1 MLADSMIFHG
11 CGLAAA
17 GRLKI
22 GRAAPNRY
30 PGMFSRIYGA
40 SLHGIEALKVA
51 VEVDIASGLPN
62 LVMAGLPEGAV
73 RESRVRVRAALR
85 NCGYPFPPQRITI
98 NLAPADVKKEGSGY
112 DLPMALGIVAAQG
125 GVQPGHLSDYLL
137 AGELSL
143 DGAVKPVRGALPI
156 AAAAKAQ
163 GLRGLILPRSNGAE
177 AAVVEGIA
185 VFGVESLAEVVEFL
199 NGEREIEP
207 IRVDLARLF
216 RQHAIHDA
224 DFSDVRGQPHVKR
237 ALEVAAAGG
246 HNVLLMGPPGSGKTM
261 LAKRLPSILPDL
273 TLAEALETTKI
284 HSVTGVLGERA
295 LVAVRP
301 FRSPHHTISDA
312 GLVGGGTV
320 PKPGE
325 VSLAHNGV
333 LFLDEVPEFRRNVLE
348 VLRQPLE
355 DGRITVVRAAG
366 AIDYPAAFMLV
377 AAMNPCPCGFF
388 SDPQKECRCTPMQ
401 ITRYRS
407 RVSGPLLDRIDIQ
420 VEVPAVAYEALASR
434 DPGESSET
442 IRARVNQARGAQVER
457 FGATGI
463 HANARMSA
471 RDVRRYCRVD
481 TAGEQL
487 LETAIDRLGL
497 SARAYVRILKVGRTI
512 ADLDGAEEIRP
523 PHIAE
528 AIQYRSLDR
537 PPC

>member
-1 MLADSMIFHG
+1 ML
-11 CGLAAA
+11 
-17 GRLKI
+17 
-22 GRAAPNRY
+22 
-30 PGMFSRIYGA
+30 SRIYGA
-40 SLHGIEALKVA
+40 SLHGIDALKVA
-51 VEVDIASGLPN
+51 VEVDIASGLPE
-62 LVMAGLPEGAV
+62 LVMVGLPEGAV
-73 RESRVRVRAALR
+73 RESKVRVRAALR

-112 DLPMALGIVAAQG
+112 DLPMAMGIAAAQG
-125 GVQPGHLSDYLL
+125 AVQESRLADYLL
-137 AGELSL
+137 VGELSL

-156 AAAAKAQ
+156 AAAVRRQ
-163 GLRGLILPRSNGAE
+163 GLKGLILPRANSAE
-177 AAVVEGIA
+177 AAVVQDID
-185 VFGVESLAEVVEFL
+185 VFGVESLAEVVGFL

-207 IRVDLARLF
+207 VRVDLDRLF
-216 RQHAIHDA
+216 RQHAVHDA

-246 HNVLLMGPPGSGKTM
+246 HNVLMMGPPGSGKTM
-261 LAKRLPSILPDL
+261 LAKRLPTILPDL
-273 TLAEALETTKI
+273 TLPEALETTKI
-284 HSVTGVLGERA
+284 HSVTGVLDGRA

-301 FRSPHHTISDA
+301 FRAPHHTISDA
-312 GLVGGGTV
+312 GLVGGGTM

-333 LFLDEVPEFRRNVLE
+333 LFLDEAPEFRRNVLE

-355 DGRITVVRAAG
+355 DGRITVARAAG
-366 AIDYPAAFMLV
+366 SVEYPATFMLV

-434 DPGESSET
+434 AAGEPSAA
-442 IRARVNQARGAQVER
+442 IRERVNQARGVQLGR
-457 FGATGI
+457 FEQTGI

-481 TAGEQL
+481 TAGAQL
-487 LETAIDRLGL
+487 LETAITRLGL
-497 SARAYVRILKVGRTI
+497 SARAYVRILKVSRTV
-512 ADLDGAEEIRP
+512 ADLAGAEEILP

-537 PPC
+537 PPF

>member
-1 MLADSMIFHG
+1 MLA
-11 CGLAAA
+11 
-17 GRLKI
+17 
-22 GRAAPNRY
+22 
-30 PGMFSRIYGA
+30 RIYGA
-40 SLHGIEALKVA
+40 SLHGIDALQVA
-51 VEVDIASGLPN
+51 VEVDIA
-62 LVMAGLPEGAV
+62 AGLPKLVMVGLPEAAV
-73 RESRVRVRAALR
+73 RESKVRVRAALR
-85 NCGYPFPPQRITI
+85 NCGYPFPPRRITV

-112 DLPMALGIVAAQG
+112 DLPMAMGIVAAQG
-125 GVQPGHLSDYLL
+125 VVQPSRLADYLL
-137 AGELSL
+137 VGELSL

-156 AAAAKAQ
+156 AAAVRRQ
-163 GLRGLILPRSNGAE
+163 GLKGLILPCANSPE
-177 AAVVEGIA
+177 AAVVQDID

-207 IRVDLARLF
+207 VRVDLARLF
-216 RQHAIHDA
+216 RQHAVHDA

-246 HNVLLMGPPGSGKTM
+246 HNVLMMGPPGSGKTM
-261 LAKRLPSILPDL
+261 LAKRLSTVLPDL

-284 HSVTGVLGERA
+284 HSVTGVLDGRA

-301 FRSPHHTISDA
+301 FRAPHHTISDA

-333 LFLDEVPEFRRNVLE
+333 LFLDEAPEFRRNVLE

-366 AIDYPAAFMLV
+366 SIDYPAAFMLV

-420 VEVPAVAYEALASR
+420 VEVPAVEYEALASR
-434 DPGESSET
+434 TPGESSAA
-442 IRARVNQARGAQVER
+442 IRERVNQARRIQVQR
-457 FGATGI
+457 FEQTGI

-471 RDVRRYCRVD
+471 RDVRRYCRTD
-481 TAGEQL
+481 AAGEQL
-487 LETAIDRLGL
+487 LETAIKRLGL
-497 SARAYVRILKVGRTI
+497 SARAYVRILKVSRTI
-512 ADLDGAEEIRP
+512 ADLAGAEEILP

-537 PPC
+537 PPF

>member
-1 MLADSMIFHG
+1 MLA
-11 CGLAAA
+11 
-17 GRLKI
+17 
-22 GRAAPNRY
+22 
-30 PGMFSRIYGA
+30 RIYGA
-40 SLHGIEALKVA
+40 SLHGIDALQVA
-51 VEVDIASGLPN
+51 VEVDIA
-62 LVMAGLPEGAV
+62 AGLPKLVMVGLPEAAV
-73 RESRVRVRAALR
+73 RESKVRVRAALR
-85 NCGYPFPPQRITI
+85 NCGYPFPPRRITV

-112 DLPMALGIVAAQG
+112 DLPMAMGIVAAQG
-125 GVQPGHLSDYLL
+125 VVQPSRLADYLL
-137 AGELSL
+137 VGELSL

-156 AAAAKAQ
+156 AAAVRRQ
-163 GLRGLILPRSNGAE
+163 GLKGLILPCANSPE
-177 AAVVEGIA
+177 AAVVQDID
-185 VFGVESLAEVVEFL
+185 VFGVETLAEVVEFL

-207 IRVDLARLF
+207 VRVDLARLF
-216 RQHAIHDA
+216 RQHAVHDA

-246 HNVLLMGPPGSGKTM
+246 HNVLMMGPPGSGKTM
-261 LAKRLPSILPDL
+261 LAKRLSTVLPDL

-284 HSVTGVLGERA
+284 HSVTGVLDGRA

-301 FRSPHHTISDA
+301 FRAPHHTISDA

-333 LFLDEVPEFRRNVLE
+333 LFLDEAPEFRRHVLE

-366 AIDYPAAFMLV
+366 SIDYPAAFMLV

-434 DPGESSET
+434 VPGEPSAA
-442 IRARVNQARGAQVER
+442 IRERVNQARRIQVER
-457 FGATGI
+457 FEQTGF

-471 RDVRRYCRVD
+471 RDVRRYCRTD
-481 TAGEQL
+481 AAGEQL
-487 LETAIDRLGL
+487 LETAIKRLGL
-497 SARAYVRILKVGRTI
+497 SARAYVRILKVSRTI
-512 ADLDGAEEIRP
+512 ADLAGAEEILP

-537 PPC
+537 PPF

>member
-1 MLADSMIFHG
+1 MTLDMLARIF
-11 CGLAAA
+11 
-17 GRLKI
+17 
-22 GRAAPNRY
+22 
-30 PGMFSRIYGA
+30 GA
-40 SLHGIEALKVA
+40 SLHGIDALKVA
-51 VEVDIASGLPN
+51 VEVDIASGLPK
-62 LVMAGLPEGAV
+62 LVMVGLPEGAV

-85 NCGYPFPPQRITI
+85 NCGYPFPARRITV

-112 DLPMALGIVAAQG
+112 DLPMATGIVAAQG
-125 GVQPGHLSDYLL
+125 AVQSSRLADYLL
-137 AGELSL
+137 VGELSL

-156 AAAAKAQ
+156 AAAVRRH
-163 GLRGLILPRSNGAE
+163 GLKGLILPRANSAE
-177 AAVVEGIA
+177 AAAVEDIE
-185 VFGVESLAEVVEFL
+185 VYGVESLAEVVEFL
-199 NGEREIEP
+199 NGEREIAP
-207 IRVDLARLF
+207 TRLDLACLF
-216 RQHAIHDA
+216 RRHAVHDA
-224 DFSDVRGQPHVKR
+224 DFNEVRGQPHVKR

-261 LAKRLPSILPDL
+261 LAKRLSTILPDL
-273 TLAEALETTKI
+273 TLDEALETTKI
-284 HSVTGVLGERA
+284 HSVAGVLGNSA

-301 FRSPHHTISDA
+301 FRAPHHTISDA
-312 GLVGGGTV
+312 GMVGGGTV
-320 PKPGE
+320 PRPGE

-333 LFLDEVPEFRRNVLE
+333 LFLDEAPEFRRNVLE

-355 DGRITVVRAAG
+355 DGCVTVVRVAG

-388 SDPQKECRCTPMQ
+388 SDPEKECRCTPAQ

-407 RVSGPLLDRIDIQ
+407 RISGPLLDRIDIH

-434 DPGESSET
+434 TPGEPSEA
-442 IRARVNQARGAQVER
+442 IRERVNQARMVQEER
-457 FGATGI
+457 FGRTEI

-481 TAGEQL
+481 EAGEQL
-487 LETAIDRLGL
+487 LETAIKRLGL

-512 ADLDGAEEIRP
+512 ADLAGSEEILS

-537 PPC
+537 PLV

>member
-1 MLADSMIFHG
+1 ML
-11 CGLAAA
+11 
-17 GRLKI
+17 
-22 GRAAPNRY
+22 
-30 PGMFSRIYGA
+30 SRTYGA
-40 SLHGIEALKVA
+40 SLHGIDALKVA
-51 VEVDIASGLPN
+51 VEVDIASGLPE
-62 LVMAGLPEGAV
+62 LAMVGLPDGAV
-73 RESRVRVRAALR
+73 RESKVRVRAALR

-112 DLPMALGIVAAQG
+112 DLPMAMGIVAAQG
-125 GVQPGHLSDYLL
+125 AVQPPRLADYLL
-137 AGELSL
+137 VGELSL
-143 DGAVKPVRGALPI
+143 DGA
-156 AAAAKAQ
+156 
-163 GLRGLILPRSNGAE
+163 
-177 AAVVEGIA
+177 
-185 VFGVESLAEVVEFL
+185 
-199 NGEREIEP
+199 
-207 IRVDLARLF
+207 DLARLF
-216 RQHAIHDA
+216 RQHAVHDA

-246 HNVLLMGPPGSGKTM
+246 HNVVMMGPPGSGKTM
-261 LAKRLPSILPDL
+261 LAKRLPTILPDL
-273 TLAEALETTKI
+273 TLPEALETTKI
-284 HSVTGVLGERA
+284 HSVTGALDGRA

-301 FRSPHHTISDA
+301 FRAPHHTISDA
-312 GLVGGGTV
+312 GLVGGGTI

-333 LFLDEVPEFRRNVLE
+333 LFLDEAPEFRRNVLE

-355 DGRITVVRAAG
+355 DGRITVARAAG
-366 AIDYPAAFMLV
+366 SVEYPATFMLV

-434 DPGESSET
+434 APGEPSAA
-442 IRARVNQARGAQVER
+442 IRERVNQARRVQLGR
-457 FGATGI
+457 FEQTGI

-481 TAGEQL
+481 TAGAQL
-487 LETAIDRLGL
+487 LETAITRLGL
-497 SARAYVRILKVGRTI
+497 SARAYVRILKVSRTV
-512 ADLDGAEEIRP
+512 ADLAGAEEILP

-537 PPC
+537 PPF

>member
-1 MLADSMIFHG
+1 ML
-11 CGLAAA
+11 
-17 GRLKI
+17 
-22 GRAAPNRY
+22 
-30 PGMFSRIYGA
+30 SRIYGA
-40 SLHGIEALKVA
+40 SLHGIDALKVT
-51 VEVDIASGLPN
+51 VEVDIASGLPE
-62 LVMAGLPEGAV
+62 LAMVGLPEGAV
-73 RESRVRVRAALR
+73 RESKVRVRAALR

-112 DLPMALGIVAAQG
+112 DLPMAVGIVAAQG
-125 GVQPGHLSDYLL
+125 AVKSSRLADYLL
-137 AGELSL
+137 VGELSL

-156 AAAAKAQ
+156 AAAARRE
-163 GLRGLILPRSNGAE
+163 GLKGLILPRANSAE
-177 AAVVEGIA
+177 AAVIQDID
-185 VFGVESLAEVVEFL
+185 VFGVESVAEVVEFL
-199 NGEREIEP
+199 NGDRGVEP
-207 IRVDLARLF
+207 TRVDLDHLF
-216 RQHAIHDA
+216 RRHAVHDA

-261 LAKRLPSILPDL
+261 LAKRLPTILPAL

-284 HSVTGVLGERA
+284 HSVTGVLDGWA

-301 FRSPHHTISDA
+301 FRAPHHTISDA

-355 DGRITVVRAAG
+355 DGRITIARAAG

-377 AAMNPCPCGFF
+377 AAMNPCPCGFY
-388 SDPQKECRCTPMQ
+388 SDAQKECRCTPMQ
-401 ITRYRS
+401 VTRYRS

-420 VEVPAVAYEALASR
+420 VEVPAVAYEALAS
-434 DPGESSET
+434 PASGEPSEAV
-442 IRARVNQARGAQVER
+442 RERVNQARRVQVER

-471 RDVRRYCRVD
+471 RDVRCYCGVD
-481 TAGEQL
+481 AAAAQL
-487 LETAIDRLGL
+487 LETAVTRLGL

-512 ADLDGAEEIRP
+512 ADLAGSEDIRS

-537 PPC
+537 PLV

>member
-1 MLADSMIFHG
+1 MLA
-11 CGLAAA
+11 
-17 GRLKI
+17 
-22 GRAAPNRY
+22 
-30 PGMFSRIYGA
+30 RIYGA
-40 SLHGIEALKVA
+40 SLHGIDALKVA
-51 VEVDIASGLPN
+51 VEVDIASGLPE
-62 LVMAGLPEGAV
+62 LAMVGLPEGAV
-73 RESRVRVRAALR
+73 RESKVRVRAALR
-85 NCGYPFPPQRITI
+85 NCGYPFPPQRITV

-112 DLPMALGIVAAQG
+112 DLPMAMGIVAAQG
-125 GVQPGHLSDYLL
+125 VVQPSHLTDYLL
-137 AGELSL
+137 VGELSL

-156 AAAAKAQ
+156 AAAVRRQ
-163 GLRGLILPRSNGAE
+163 GIKGLILPRTNSAE
-177 AAVVEGIA
+177 AAVVEDIE
-185 VFGVESLAEVVEFL
+185 VFGVESLAEVVGFL

-207 IRVDLARLF
+207 TRVDLGRLF
-216 RQHAIHDA
+216 RQHAVHDA

-237 ALEVAAAGG
+237 ALEVAAAGA
-246 HNVLLMGPPGSGKTM
+246 HNVLMMGPPGSGKTM
-261 LAKRLPSILPDL
+261 LAKRLPTILPAL
-273 TLAEALETTKI
+273 TLAEAIETTKI
-284 HSVTGVLGERA
+284 HSVTGVLGGRA

-301 FRSPHHTISDA
+301 FRAPHHTISDA

-333 LFLDEVPEFRRNVLE
+333 LFLDEAPEFRRNVLE

-355 DGRITVVRAAG
+355 DGRVTVARAAG
-366 AIDYPAAFMLV
+366 SIDYPAVFMLV

-420 VEVPAVAYEALASR
+420 VEVPSVEYQALASR
-434 DPGESSET
+434 VPGEPSEA
-442 IRARVNQARGAQVER
+442 IRGRVDQARTIQVGR
-457 FGATGI
+457 FGRTGI

-481 TAGEQL
+481 AAGERL
-487 LETAIDRLGL
+487 LETAINRLGL
-497 SARAYVRILKVGRTI
+497 SARAYVRILKVSRTI
-512 ADLDGAEEIRP
+512 ADLAGAEGILP

-537 PPC
+537 PPF

>member
-1 MLADSMIFHG
+1 MLA
-11 CGLAAA
+11 
-17 GRLKI
+17 
-22 GRAAPNRY
+22 
-30 PGMFSRIYGA
+30 RIYGA
-40 SLHGIEALKVA
+40 SLHGIDALQVA
-51 VEVDIASGLPN
+51 VEVDIA
-62 LVMAGLPEGAV
+62 AGLPKLVMVGLPEAAV
-73 RESRVRVRAALR
+73 RESKVRVRAALR
-85 NCGYPFPPQRITI
+85 NCGYPFPPRRITV

-112 DLPMALGIVAAQG
+112 DLPMAMGIVAAQG
-125 GVQPGHLSDYLL
+125 VVQPSRLADYLL
-137 AGELSL
+137 VGELSL

-156 AAAAKAQ
+156 AAAVRRQ
-163 GLRGLILPRSNGAE
+163 GLKGLILPCANSPE
-177 AAVVEGIA
+177 AAVVQDID

-207 IRVDLARLF
+207 VRVDLARLF
-216 RQHAIHDA
+216 RQHAVHDA

-246 HNVLLMGPPGSGKTM
+246 HNVLMMGPPGSGKTM
-261 LAKRLPSILPDL
+261 LAKRLSTVLPDL

-284 HSVTGVLGERA
+284 HSVTGVLDGRA

-301 FRSPHHTISDA
+301 FRAPHHTISDA

-333 LFLDEVPEFRRNVLE
+333 LFLDEAPEFRRNVLE

-366 AIDYPAAFMLV
+366 SIDYPAAFMLV

-401 ITRYRS
+401 IIRYRS

-434 DPGESSET
+434 VPGEPSAA
-442 IRARVNQARGAQVER
+442 IRERVNQARRIQVER
-457 FGATGI
+457 FEQTGF

-471 RDVRRYCRVD
+471 RDVRRYCRTD
-481 TAGEQL
+481 AAGEQL
-487 LETAIDRLGL
+487 LETAIKRLGL
-497 SARAYVRILKVGRTI
+497 SARAYVRILKVSRTI
-512 ADLDGAEEIRP
+512 ADLAGAEEILP

-537 PPC
+537 PPF